1 MIENNRII
9 IVDDDE
15 ADLQKLSSV
24 FHTHGVGCKSFHYD
38 GFNFPAEP
46 LIGVRFAFFDINLI
60 QANQDADINASL
72 KDAISQFISIE
83 NGPFILI
90 FWSKNTDK
98 ITQFRD
104 FINRSDD
111 DFKKKL
117 KPILLETI
125 DKSEF
130 IEKGDSLK
138 EKLDSILS
146 KDFAKCLVGFE
157 EEVLTAANQT
167 LDILL
172 STIPYGNNWGETTDF
187 DKNCQDVFSKIAVA
201 SFGFNRAKSDPD
213 AAIKESITPIFESL
227 LLQKSTTYWKDYLQP
242 LKNAKRHSE
251 ISFPPM
257 FSPAKLNT
265 IFHIDT
271 YKIEERLKTE
281 RGAVCGIPEEQL
293 DNVFN
298 NVFKISHSD
307 WFARTFPG
315 LKKNDR
321 TSSIIIA
328 LEISAACDFSQDKK
342 RTNKFMLGALIEE
355 DSLENLD
362 RTTVG
367 DFLLI
372 PSFSFNIEDKHYI
385 IGLNLNYTFIEQENS
400 LFLSNPKFIL
410 RKEIMDM
417 IGNRYANHVSRI
429 GITCF

>member
-1 MIENNRII
+1 M
-9 IVDDDE
+9 
-15 ADLQKLSSV
+15 QKLSSV

-46 LIGVRFAFFDINLI
+46 LLGVRFAFFDINLI

-111 DFKKKL
+111 DFKNKL

-213 AAIKESITPIFESL
+213 AAIKESITPVFESL

-242 LKNAKRHSE
+242 LKNAKGHSK

-298 NVFKISHSD
+298 NVFKISYSD

-372 PSFSFNIEDKHYI
+372 PYFSFNIEDKHYI

>member
-15 ADLQKLSSV
+15 SDLGKLSKV
-24 FHTHGVGCKSFHYD
+24 FRDHGVGCKSLIYD

-72 KDAISQFISIE
+72 KDAISKYISMD
-83 NGPFILI
+83 NGPFILV
-90 FWSKNTDK
+90 FWSMNTDK
-98 ITQFRD
+98 IIQFSN

-117 KPILLETI
+117 KPISLETI

-130 IEKGDSLK
+130 IEKDNSLE

-146 KDFAKCLVGFE
+146 KDIAKCLLGFE

-172 STIPYGNNWGETTDF
+172 STIPYGNNWGETTGF

-213 AAIKESITPIFESL
+213 AAIKESITPVFESL
-227 LLQKSTTYWKDYLQP
+227 LLQKNTTYWKEYLRP

-281 RGAVCGIPEEQL
+281 RGAVCEIPKEQL

-298 NVFKISHSD
+298 NVFKISYSD

-321 TSSIIIA
+321 TSSIVIA
-328 LEISAACDFSQDKK
+328 LEFSAACDFSQDKK

-355 DSLENLD
+355 DFVVNLD
-362 RTTVG
+362 EANVG

-429 GITCF
+429 GITSF